1 MCVRAFMHSCMCV
14 CVCACMCAYVR
25 ACVCVLQGSERPE
38 ACYNHHHRQLQRSEH
53 GGSVPGTCAVSHHPQ
68 IPPSRQHRPASHL
81 ASGQLF
87 NPLLTPSPSLLSRC
101 ISHQVSHL
109 FCLSLSHQYAV
120 LFAVAISSFGGTL
133 GKAAV

>member
-1 MCVRAFMHSCMCV
+1 MFIIMYSKCVCVCVCSCMCV
-14 CVCACMCAYVR
+14 CVCVCVCECVHMCVH

-81 ASGQLF
+81 ASGLLF

-101 ISHQVSHL
+101 IFIRFPTSFACL
-109 FCLSLSHQYAV
+109 FLTSMQFFLQ
-120 LFAVAISSFGGTL
+120 LQ
-133 GKAAV
+133 